1 MINRALIRIKVV
13 QLVYSYY
20 QNEERDLAK
29 AEKEFL
35 FSLDKAYELYNYLLL
50 LMVELTETQR
60 KRLQI
65 NRAKF
70 LASQEDLSPNMK
82 FVDNMLVAHLK
93 QDPAFREFL
102 SQNKM
107 SWNEDFIKALLDELL
122 ASEVYKEY
130 MSSSES
136 SFEADRDFWKSSFRN
151 LVFGNEKL
159 IDHLEEC
166 SLYWNDDLDIV
177 QTFVLKTIKQF
188 NVELEDAQIQPKY
201 RTDEDGQYAID
212 LFRNA
217 IVHGQE
223 YRDMIDANIRNWDL
237 DRVAMMDRIIMQI
250 AIAELINC
258 PQIPTIVTLNEY
270 IDLAKSYSTKKSGH
284 FVNGI
289 LDKIVKELQQ
299 EGVILKK

>member
-1 MINRALIRIKVV
+1 MINRALIRTKVV

-29 AEKEFL
+29 SEKEFL

-82 FVDNMLVAHLK
+82 FVDNLLIAHLK
-93 QDPAFREFL
+93 QDPAFSGYL
-102 SQNKM
+102 SKNKI
-107 SWNEDFIKALLDELL
+107 SWDEDFIKSLLDELL
-122 ASEVYKEY
+122 ATDVYKVY
-130 MSSSES
+130 MNSEDNG
-136 SFEADRDFWKSSFRN
+136 FEADREFWKTSFRN

-188 NVELEDAQIQPKY
+188 NSELGDAQIQPKY
-201 RTDEDGQYAID
+201 KSEEDGEYAIN
-212 LFRNA
+212 LFRSS
-217 IVHGQE
+217 IVHGKE
-223 YRDMIDANIRNWDL
+223 YRDMIDNNIRNWDL

-258 PQIPTIVTLNEY
+258 PNIPAVVTLNEY
-270 IDLAKSYSTKKSGH
+270 IDLAKSYSTKKSGY

-289 LDKIVKELQQ
+289 LNKIVKDLQQ
-299 EGVILKK
+299 EGVILK